1 MVQVEKIQILWWISK
16 YEVFI
21 YLIEVLIWKM
31 VFVVNS
37 LFGGRMKLMVV
48 FGGKVY
54 NIMVQFVVGFDFQ
67 FMKVFFICLFGEMF
81 GFFRV

>member
-1 MVQVEKIQILWWISK
+1 
-16 YEVFI
+16 
-21 YLIEVLIWKM
+21 M

-54 NIMVQFVVGFDFQ
+54 NIMVKFVVGFDF
-67 FMKVFFICLFGEMF
+67 
-81 GFFRV
+81 